1 MMSIDKIRELLGD
14 QADALLNHTSTAIT
28 KDSLAILPS
37 GNFVTESFTESNRS
51 IQVMNSLQRLYG
63 TGRLANTG
71 YLSILPID
79 QGIEHSAGASFAPNP
94 MFFDPENIV
103 KMAVDA
109 GCNAVASTYGV
120 LEQLHVNG
128 HIKFH
133 SWLKSTTMNS

>member
-51 IQVMNSLQRLYG
+51 NQVMNSLQRLYG
-63 TGRLANTG
+63 TGSLADTG

-79 QGIEHSAGASFAPNP
+79 SASG
-94 MFFDPENIV
+94 
-103 KMAVDA
+103 K
-109 GCNAVASTYGV
+109 TYFKDV
-120 LEQLHVNG
+120 HLRM
-128 HIKFH
+128 KPFH
-133 SWLKSTTMNS
+133 KSIYSYS

>member
-79 QGIEHSAGASFAPNP
+79 QGIEHSTVKSITTSKSEVCWDGSALSATFSGPMPQTAPTSSP
-94 MFFDPENIV
+94 I
-103 KMAVDA
+103 
-109 GCNAVASTYGV
+109 
-120 LEQLHVNG
+120 
-128 HIKFH
+128 
-133 SWLKSTTMNS
+133 

>member
-14 QADALLNHTSTAIT
+14 QADTLLNHTSTAIT

-37 GNFVTESFTESNRS
+37 SDFVTESFTESNRS

-79 QGIEHSAGASFAPNP
+79 QVS
-94 MFFDPENIV
+94 
-103 KMAVDA
+103 
-109 GCNAVASTYGV
+109 STV
-120 LEQLHVNG
+120 LVHLSHQTLCSS
-128 HIKFH
+128 IQRT
-133 SWLKSTTMNS
+133 S